1 VAGGKVTK
9 KNEIITGL
17 FVLLG
22 VAVVGIGG
30 VWLSGGGWR
39 DRGRIVT
46 ARFRDVGQLKV
57 GNRVTSRGVGVGVV
71 ETIRFAEDGT
81 VLVEMRVREGVP
93 VPERPVALLE
103 PSSLFGDWEA
113 TLLPAGDRP
122 AVAADTAGLPEGVIP
137 GGSIPEF
144 SELTDHTAEIAS
156 NLRDI
161 TDRLDR
167 ALSDDVAEQLKD
179 VIANVSAA
187 STEVLEI
194 LKVQRVAFDTLASD
208 VRTTGRSVRE
218 ASSALEGV
226 VARLDSATAGDRLG
240 TILAAA
246 ESSATN
252 LRALTA
258 EWRDAGGRANQV
270 LTRADSALAEASVVL
285 ARISRGEGSLGRLSS
300 DTVLYE
306 NTAAALA
313 ELRALLDEIKTN
325 PERYFSF
332 SIF

>member
-1 VAGGKVTK
+1 VTR

-17 FVLLG
+17 FVILG
-22 VAVVGIGG
+22 IAAVAVGAI
-30 VWLSGGGWR
+30 WLSGGGWR
-39 DRGRIVT
+39 DSGHTLT

-71 ETIRFAEDGT
+71 EEIRFAADGT
-81 VLVEMRVREGVP
+81 VLVDMRVRDGVP
-93 VPERPVALLE
+93 IPERPVALLE

-113 TLLPAGDRP
+113 TLIPAEERP
-122 AVAADTAGLPEGVIP
+122 AVAADTAGLPEGAVP

-167 ALSDDVAEQLKD
+167 ALTEDVAEQLKD

-194 LKVQRVAFDTLASD
+194 LRVQRVAFDTLASD
-208 VRTTGRSVRE
+208 VRATGRAVRE
-218 ASSALEGV
+218 ASSALEAV
-226 VARLDSATAGDRLG
+226 VSRLDSATAGRRLE
-240 TILAAA
+240 TILADA
-246 ESSATN
+246 ESAAAN
-252 LRALTA
+252 LRSLTA
-258 EWRDAGGRANQV
+258 EWRDAGGQANQV
-270 LTRADSALAEASVVL
+270 LARADTALAEASVVL

>member
-1 VAGGKVTK
+1 MTR

-17 FVLLG
+17 FVILG
-22 VAVVGIGG
+22 IAVVAVGAI
-30 VWLSGGGWR
+30 WLSGGGWR
-39 DRGRIVT
+39 DSGYTLT

-71 ETIRFAEDGT
+71 EEIRFAPDGT
-81 VLVEMRVREGVP
+81 VLVDMRVREGVP
-93 VPERPVALLE
+93 IPARPVALLE

-113 TLLPAGDRP
+113 TLIPAEERP
-122 AVAADTAGLPEGVIP
+122 SVAADTAGLPEGVVP

-167 ALSDDVAEQLKD
+167 ALSEDVAEQLKD

-194 LKVQRVAFDTLASD
+194 LRVQRVAFDTLATD
-208 VRTTGRSVRE
+208 VRATGRAVRE

-226 VARLDSATAGDRLG
+226 VSRLDSATAGQRLE
-240 TILAAA
+240 TILADA
-246 ESSATN
+246 ESSAAN
-252 LRALTA
+252 LRSLTA

-270 LTRADSALAEASVVL
+270 LARADTALVEASVVL

>member
-1 VAGGKVTK
+1 MTR

-22 VAVVGIGG
+22 IAVVAVGAI
-30 VWLSGGGWR
+30 WLSGGGWR
-39 DRGRIVT
+39 EKGRTVT

-57 GNRVTSRGVGVGVV
+57 GNRVTTRGVGVGVV
-71 ETIRFAEDGT
+71 EAIRFAGDGT

-113 TLLPAGDRP
+113 TLIPAEERP
-122 AVAADTAGLPEGVIP
+122 AVAADTAGLPDGTIP

-167 ALSDDVAEQLKD
+167 ALSEDVAERLKD

-194 LKVQRVAFDTLASD
+194 LRVQRVAFDTLASD
-208 VRTTGRSVRE
+208 VKATGRAVRE

-226 VARLDSATAGDRLG
+226 VSRLDSATAGERLA
-240 TILAAA
+240 TILADA
-246 ESSATN
+246 ESSAAN
-252 LRALTA
+252 LRSLSA
-258 EWRDAGGRANQV
+258 EWRDAGGRANRV
-270 LTRADSALAEASVVL
+270 LARADTALAEASVVL

-313 ELRALLDEIKTN
+313 ELRALLDEIKSN